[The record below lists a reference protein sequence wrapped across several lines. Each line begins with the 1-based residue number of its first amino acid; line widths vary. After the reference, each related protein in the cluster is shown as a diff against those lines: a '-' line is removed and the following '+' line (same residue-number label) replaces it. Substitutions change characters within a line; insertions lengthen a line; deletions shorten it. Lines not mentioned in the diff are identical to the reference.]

1 MDILTKKSVKMA
13 VSHRGAISFGL
24 VKVLVRHNNIL
35 VKTTTDLTVK
45 SAALGL
51 DVSAFAAG
59 LAAVMNLKE

>member
-1 MDILTKKSVKMA
+1 MA